1 MPRRPRQSDHRRPL
15 ADPANVADSFASG
28 FEVHDFDDWLRL
40 VAWADITENS
50 HTGRRKVAS
59 VVMPR
64 SALQLL
70 MQALRESGGDDR
82 EARRH

>member
-1 MPRRPRQSDHRRPL
+1 MPRKRHDQRRPL
-15 ADPANVADSFASG
+15 NDPANLADSFASG

-40 VAWADITENS
+40 VAFVDLTENA

-64 SALQLL
+64 SALNELL
-70 MQALRESGGDDR
+70 LRLRDSAGDDR
-82 EARRH
+82 EAQRH